1 MALHVQDWTDD
12 EESTGSLNCM
22 ESSRSK
28 RNCTGTLPV
37 ICTKSPDS
45 PLVPISQT
53 KFLVKEESHSSELRD
68 TIEKLLGQPVSLWI
82 RDAPV
87 CAEGI
92 MATVFKTHHADDGVL
107 HLHYTGRGSACT
119 VVKKILAKYPDRVPV
134 ICIRADTLPEIS
146 QRKFLVPRDS
156 ACAEL
161 VASVQKHIELAGS
174 TDRVALYLGVG
185 IVALGTALTMSTLYD
200 RHKSEDGF
208 LHLFYGRAQAAE
220 LESSKPNRKL
230 PEPGYVAV
238 ICERAHD
245 SAMPD
250 TRLKLKVPNTM
261 LCDEFR
267 DVVRR
272 HLNQRAAN
280 NVCNSDYLLSVS
292 GQPVRGSEPISLVHG
307 QYKEPDGVLHVS
319 YSEGGFWDEPER
331 LLATT
336 ESSVE
341 VQVST
346 TEALSIGI
354 STLAG
359 VDAAVACARGGD
371 SPDAGFPGAVASSGH
386 GCSTNGGDRSVS
398 GSNNNHSNHVSHSD
412 CCDNSLNFSELER
425 SVRQVAVTDS
435 AGEAAAGEEIT
446 PSGGMMYL
454 PAGDPDEILDL
465 SEASTRPMLVVSDD
479 AEAEDVIEEL
489 GASAVDFGD
498 VGAPG
503 WGVFPSPRHS
513 ERADLGHFD
522 PLGLTVPEPVA
533 SPARSTPTIPC
544 PDRVPIICKRAPRSC
559 LPAIARSKFL
569 VPSDMTCSEFKYII
583 HRHLV
588 EAAGRG
594 LVADMTIFL
603 FVGTTSPKGG
613 STMSELFER
622 HRSLDGLLNVQ
633 YAAENTLGL

>member
-1 MALHVQDWTDD
+1 MALHVQDSTEDA
-12 EESTGSLNCM
+12 ESTRSLNCM
-22 ESSRSK
+22 EPSRIK
-28 RNCTGTLPV
+28 RNCIGTLPV

-68 TIEKLLGQPVSLWI
+68 AIEKLLGQPVSLWI

-107 HLHYTGRGSACT
+107 HLHYKERGSACA

-161 VASVQKHIELAGS
+161 VASVQKHIELAGC

-185 IVALGTALTMSTLYD
+185 IVALSAALTMSTLYD

-208 LHLFYGRAQAAE
+208 LYLFYGRAQAAE
-220 LESSKPNRKL
+220 QESSKPNRKL
-230 PEPGYVAV
+230 PEPGYAAV

-250 TRLKLKVPNTM
+250 IRLKLKVPNTM

-267 DVVRR
+267 CVVRR

-280 NVCNSDYLLSVS
+280 HVCNSDYLLSVS

-336 ESSVE
+336 GPSVE

-346 TEALSIGI
+346 TEALPIGI

-359 VDAAVACARGGD
+359 VDAAACARGGD
-371 SPDAGFPGAVASSGH
+371 FPNAGFPSAVASSGH
-386 GCSTNGGDRSVS
+386 RCSTNRGNRSVS
-398 GSNNNHSNHVSHSD
+398 GSNSNHSNHVSHSD
-412 CCDNSLNFSELER
+412 SCDNSLNSSELER
-425 SVRQVAVTDS
+425 SARQVAVTES
-435 AGEAAAGEEIT
+435 ADEAVTREEIT

-465 SEASTRPMLVVSDD
+465 SEASTRAMLVVSDD

-498 VGAPG
+498 VRAPG
-503 WGVFPSPRHS
+503 WGVFSSPRQS

-533 SPARSTPTIPC
+533 TPGRSTPTIPC

-569 VPSDMTCSEFKYII
+569 VPRDMTCSEFKYII

-613 STMSELFER
+613 STMLELFER